1 MEILSCSRRD
11 HPDHRVRFPR
21 QRVSGRGWGALHFLR
36 ALFGKWRGFQ
46 MTIGKKLYLG
56 FGAILAILLLLFIV
70 NSFAVF
76 RERSARNDS
85 KTALES
91 MAAIESVRYQIM
103 LNRLNLNN
111 FLLSGDPRD
120 EERVTK
126 GLTDI
131 ADMLKRGESQTS
143 SDSVR
148 TSLIQVEGTEQNWAD
163 NFAKPLLA
171 KRHQVDSG
179 DATVSDLQIF
189 YLQKDPGS
197 WLLKSSQIL
206 DQTAQEISKAASETS
221 KSVDRA
227 SSVGFIVTTLG
238 TLLAVFLGGFV
249 AFYTAKSISQP
260 LTHLITVAREIGDSG
275 DLDQNIDIHR
285 NDEIGALATTFNN
298 MVAYL
303 KEMAGVSMAVAEG
316 DLTVEVVPRSK
327 RDTLGNA
334 FLRMSHGL
342 QELVRTTRDSAGQV
356 SAGSNQVAGAA
367 DESAKV
373 SVQASSAIE
382 EVTSTMHEMSINVQ
396 NVVKNTQVQASSVAE
411 TSASIEQMVA
421 SIQRVADTAKI
432 LLDICHRSRV
442 EVETGIS
449 AMEKTT
455 DGLNRTNASIQSS
468 SEIIGVLGK
477 RVDNIG
483 KIVEVI
489 DDLAEQTNLLALNAA
504 IEAARAGEHGLGF
517 AVVAD
522 EVRKLAE
529 KSTQSTKEIAE
540 LIQGIQEEARQAV
553 DNMTKSTNMVQEGLL
568 LGLDLNKAFGKIS
581 NVVTEVYKFAQEIG
595 AATNEQSNG
604 SSQIAK
610 ATTRLTEITQEI
622 NSSVEEQASGAQG
635 VVRAMEKMREMVQQ
649 STSSST
655 ELAATAEQMSK
666 LSRVLLESM
675 NRFRIERKS
684 SEHKP
689 SWNERDESEAGSLS
703 EDSYDSDLVRA

>member
-1 MEILSCSRRD
+1 
-11 HPDHRVRFPR
+11 
-21 QRVSGRGWGALHFLR
+21 
-36 ALFGKWRGFQ
+36 
-46 MTIGKKLYLG
+46 MTIGKRLYIG
-56 FGAILAILLLLFIV
+56 FGLILGILALLFIV
-70 NSFAVF
+70 NIGAGI
-76 RERSARNDS
+76 REQSARKDA
-85 KTALES
+85 TAALENVRT
-91 MAAIESVRYQIM
+91 IESVRYQIM
-103 LNRLNLNN
+103 LNRHNMDN

-120 EERVTK
+120 EEKVNK
-126 GLTDI
+126 GFTDI
-131 ADMLKRGESQTS
+131 NDLIKRGESQTY
-143 SDSVR
+143 SDSVK
-148 TSLIQVEGTEQNWAD
+148 TALIQVESTEASWAD

-189 YLQKDPGS
+189 YLQKDPAS
-197 WLLKSSQIL
+197 WLTKSSVVL
-206 DQTAQEISKAASETS
+206 DQTSADITKSLDATAASAA
-221 KSVDRA
+221 RA
-227 SSVGFIVTTLG
+227 SSISTGVTTFG
-238 TLLAVFLGGFV
+238 TFV
-249 AFYTAKSISQP
+249 ALLFGIGAAYKTAKSISEP

-303 KEMAGVSMAVAEG
+303 KEMANVSMAVAEG

-411 TSASIEQMVA
+411 TSASIDQMVT
-421 SIQRVADTAKI
+421 SIQRVADTAKV
-432 LLDICHRSRV
+432 LLDIANRSRE
-442 EVETGIS
+442 EVVTGIQT
-449 AMEKTT
+449 MEKAT
-455 DGLNRTNASIQSS
+455 DGLNRTNKAIQSS
-468 SEIIGVLGK
+468 AEIINILGH
-477 RVDNIG
+477 RADDIG
-483 KIVEVI
+483 KIIEVI

-529 KSTQSTKEIAE
+529 KSTQSTKEIAD
-540 LIQGIQEEARQAV
+540 LIQSIQREARQAV
-553 DNMTKSTNMVQEGLL
+553 ENMERSTRIVEEGLS
-568 LGLDLNKAFGKIS
+568 LGNELGTALHKIS
-581 NVVTEVYKFAQEIG
+581 NVVTEVYKFSQEIG
-595 AATNEQSNG
+595 AATNEQSVG

-610 ATTRLTEITQEI
+610 ATSRLTEITQEI
-622 NSSVEEQASGAQG
+622 NSAVEEQASGAQA
-635 VVRAMEKMREMVQQ
+635 VVRAMDKMRELVQQ
-649 STSSST
+649 SASSST
-655 ELAATAEQMSK
+655 ELSAAAEQMLK
-666 LSRVLLESM
+666 LSRNLLDSMDRFVLDRSAQNRARNAESAPSRRGHHNQGSGRERELEYAELARS
-675 NRFRIERKS
+675 
-684 SEHKP
+684 
-689 SWNERDESEAGSLS
+689 
-703 EDSYDSDLVRA
+703 